1 MKNILT
7 LCFVFLSFSLNAQE
21 IDKIYGG
28 DQYEV
33 YEISVANAQDQFE
46 VLKSILK
53 ELGVYTI
60 KEEIWNKIPVTF
72 HIKFLPDDE
81 LKIFLDKELAYQ
93 NNN

>member
-33 YEISVANAQDQFE
+33 YEISVSNAQPQFE

-53 ELGVYTI
+53 EFGVYTI

-81 LKIFLDKELAYQ
+81 LKILLDKELAYQ